1 MDAGDNKILIM
12 RNCGREI
19 IRNKKVEKNQIKVLT
34 KLKQSD
40 NINKSSASGTI
51 E

>member
-1 MDAGDNKILIM
+1 M

-40 NINKSSASGTI
+40 NINKAAASGTI